1 MRAYTIW
8 HSNCTSERDAT
19 PEGGWTMIL
28 AACLAHID
36 DTTCVIEAGNRCPHT
51 IVNGYTNDRFR

>member
-1 MRAYTIW
+1 
-8 HSNCTSERDAT
+8 
-19 PEGGWTMIL
+19 MIL

-51 IVNGYTNDRFR
+51 IVNGERLH